1 MAQHWTPRRR
11 RLRLLHCRRLSAR
24 CARWWRQR
32 RLECRATRRR
42 RQNIT
47 RMSHGSSSS
56 RRASQTVGV
65 LRTEARGGLLDLTR
79 ARGHGGELRSG
90 SITLLPQCLGM
101 LSRTL
106 FKLLKFG
113 CDTIV
118 SLLPA
123 VHLILKL
130 AFETRHCR
138 HRARGELLRVHD
150 ASAVRRLSGRCRSI
164 SWRALLH
171 LRHVQR
177 AVAIEATIIEHANGL
192 TTFQGV

>member
-1 MAQHWTPRRR
+1 M
-11 RLRLLHCRRLSAR
+11 
-24 CARWWRQR
+24 
-32 RLECRATRRR
+32 
-42 RQNIT
+42 
-47 RMSHGSSSS
+47 
-56 RRASQTVGV
+56 

-106 FKLLKFG
+106 LKLLKFG

-123 VHLILKL
+123 VYLILKL

-138 HRARGELLRVHD
+138 HRVGGELLRVRD

-164 SWRALLH
+164 SRRALLH
-171 LRHVQR
+171 LRYVQR